1 MSIACLLSLS
11 TAVHD
16 GRKTA
21 ISLNG
26 LPSRWTYTPPRQ
38 SPVLTPPDPGGPV
51 SVSVSF
57 TAVHHCSR
65 LTAPA
70 ASVQVADGDEPP

>member
-1 MSIACLLSLS
+1 MSIAWLLSLS

-26 LPSRWTYTPPRQ
+26 LPSRWTYT
-38 SPVLTPPDPGGPV
+38 
-51 SVSVSF
+51 
-57 TAVHHCSR
+57 SR
-65 LTAPA
+65 HKARC
-70 ASVQVADGDEPP
+70 

>member
-26 LPSRWTYTPPRQ
+26 LPSQWTYTPA
-38 SPVLTPPDPGGPV
+38 TEPGADSSGSRRP
-51 SVSVSF
+51 SLSF
-57 TAVHHCSR
+57 SLIHCRPS
-65 LTAPA
+65 LFA
-70 ASVQVADGDEPP
+70 ADRPCCIRAGGGR